1 MNRRGPKATEPGP
14 GNEAAAVTAAVS
26 RRSPD
31 ERAVGEE
38 GDEHRRRGGWNG
50 VAPGARAGYG
60 ARQGKRDAARSVRH
74 LEPERV
80 EEPDAPAED
89 GTDEIARSAH
99 GGRAGDGRRH
109 GRRQARR
116 LGWRRGLARRA
127 EWAWRRGGTRHTRR
141 VRRARRT
148 RWPGRS
154 QSRDAIP
161 RSSSSP
167 DAGRAERQ

>member
-26 RRSPD
+26 RRSHD

-50 VAPGARAGYG
+50 VAPDARAGYG
-60 ARQGKRDAARSVRH
+60 ARQGKRDAAQSVRH

-116 LGWRRGLARRA
+116 TECDRRP
-127 EWAWRRGGTRHTRR
+127 GGTRRTGR

-154 QSRDAIP
+154 QSSDAI
-161 RSSSSP
+161 
-167 DAGRAERQ
+167 